1 MSKNP
6 VLLAID
12 QGTSSSR
19 AILFNPAGQPLNI
32 AQQEFSQIYP
42 DSGWVEHD
50 PEQIWESSLQVT
62 RRMVDAAR
70 ADAQT
75 IVGIGITNQRETT
88 VVWDRKTGQ
97 PLYNAIVWQDR
108 RTTRYCARL
117 KQDGLEAMIREK
129 TGLLLDPYFS
139 ATKIHWILQQ
149 VAGARNLAQQGRLAF
164 GTTDS
169 FLIWRLTSGRVH
181 ATDATNASRTLLFNI
196 HQQCWDPELLHLFE
210 IPESMLPEVKNSADD
225 FGYTDP
231 TVLGQKIPISGVAGD
246 QQSAALGQACLA
258 PGMAKSTYGTGCFAL
273 MNTGTTAVTSQH
285 KLLTTVAY
293 RIAGKAYYAL
303 EGSIFVAGAAVHWLR
318 DRLQIIRSAAETEA
332 LAASLDSNKGV
343 YLVPAFTG
351 LGVPYWDPDARGALT
366 GLTRDSG
373 RAEIVRATLEAVCYQ
388 TRDLIDAMQADGA
401 DFTAL
406 RVDGGMVANRWLMQF
421 LADIIQV
428 PVEVPVVTETTALGA
443 AFLAGLQLGVV
454 PSTAAIGA
462 SWQSQH
468 RYLPDMADTQR
479 QQLLAGWDRAVARVL
494 VKP

>member
-50 PEQIWESSLQVT
+50 PEQIWESSLLVT

-88 VVWDRKTGQ
+88 VVWDRQTGQ

-117 KQDGLEAMIREK
+117 KLDSLEAMIREK

-139 ATKIHWILQQ
+139 ATKIRWILQH

-169 FLIWRLTSGRVH
+169 FLIWRLTSGQVH

-196 HQQCWDPELLHLFE
+196 HQQCWDLELLQLFE

-225 FGYTDP
+225 FGCTDP
-231 TVLGQKIPISGVAGD
+231 AVLGQKIPISGVAGD

-258 PGMAKSTYGTGCFAL
+258 PGMAKSTYGTGCFCPDE
-273 MNTGTTAVTSQH
+273 
-285 KLLTTVAY
+285 
-293 RIAGKAYYAL
+293 RP
-303 EGSIFVAGAAVHWLR
+303 
-318 DRLQIIRSAAETEA
+318 
-332 LAASLDSNKGV
+332 
-343 YLVPAFTG
+343 VP
-351 LGVPYWDPDARGALT
+351 R
-366 GLTRDSG
+366 
-373 RAEIVRATLEAVCYQ
+373 
-388 TRDLIDAMQADGA
+388 
-401 DFTAL
+401 
-406 RVDGGMVANRWLMQF
+406 
-421 LADIIQV
+421 
-428 PVEVPVVTETTALGA
+428 
-443 AFLAGLQLGVV
+443 
-454 PSTAAIGA
+454 PSP
-462 SWQSQH
+462 QS
-468 RYLPDMADTQR
+468 TNC
-479 QQLLAGWDRAVARVL
+479 
-494 VKP
+494 

>member
-50 PEQIWESSLQVT
+50 PEQIWESSLLVT

-88 VVWDRKTGQ
+88 VVWDRQTGQ

-117 KQDGLEAMIREK
+117 KLDSLEAMIREK

-139 ATKIHWILQQ
+139 ATKIRWILQH

-169 FLIWRLTSGRVH
+169 FLIWRLTSGQVH

-196 HQQCWDPELLHLFE
+196 HQQCWDLELLQLFE

-225 FGYTDP
+225 FGCTDP
-231 TVLGQKIPISGVAGD
+231 AVLGQKIPISGVAGD

-273 MNTGTTAVTSQH
+273 MNTGTTAVTSEH

-318 DRLQIIRSAAETEA
+318 DRLQIIRSAAETEV

-468 RYLPDMADTQR
+468 RYLPHMADTQR

>member
-1 MSKNP
+1 
-6 VLLAID
+6 
-12 QGTSSSR
+12 
-19 AILFNPAGQPLNI
+19 
-32 AQQEFSQIYP
+32 
-42 DSGWVEHD
+42 
-50 PEQIWESSLQVT
+50 
-62 RRMVDAAR
+62 
-70 ADAQT
+70 
-75 IVGIGITNQRETT
+75 
-88 VVWDRKTGQ
+88 
-97 PLYNAIVWQDR
+97 
-108 RTTRYCARL
+108 
-117 KQDGLEAMIREK
+117 
-129 TGLLLDPYFS
+129 
-139 ATKIHWILQQ
+139 
-149 VAGARNLAQQGRLAF
+149 
-164 GTTDS
+164 
-169 FLIWRLTSGRVH
+169 
-181 ATDATNASRTLLFNI
+181 
-196 HQQCWDPELLHLFE
+196 
-210 IPESMLPEVKNSADD
+210 
-225 FGYTDP
+225 
-231 TVLGQKIPISGVAGD
+231 
-246 QQSAALGQACLA
+246 
-258 PGMAKSTYGTGCFAL
+258 
-273 MNTGTTAVTSQH
+273 
-285 KLLTTVAY
+285 LTTVAY

-318 DRLQIIRSAAETEA
+318 DRLQIIRSAAETEV

-468 RYLPDMADTQR
+468 RYLPHMADTQR